1 MLVIKSNL
9 AGGQNMKRIII
20 LTALLLL
27 VSAAMI
33 SAQPFL
39 GLGIIAGQPTGLTAK
54 LWLSPRTSLDGA
66 IAWSFLDSGAVYA
79 HTDFQ
84 YHSFRRG
91 VFGQG
96 GFGVYAGIGARYLFS
111 QIFSLGVRV
120 PVGLVYV
127 FGNVPMDIFL
137 EAAPTLELIP
147 ATEISGGGAIGMR
160 YYF

>member
-1 MLVIKSNL
+1 
-9 AGGQNMKRIII
+9 MKRIAI
-20 LTALLLL
+20 LATLLL
-27 VSAAMI
+27 VFGVVMV
-33 SAQPFL
+33 SAQPIL
-39 GLGIIAGQPTGLTAK
+39 GFGIIAGQPTGLTAK

-66 IAWSFLDSGAVYA
+66 IAWSFLEGGAIYA

-84 YHSFRRG
+84 YYSFRRG
-91 VFGQG
+91 VFGRG
-96 GFGVYAGIGARYLFS
+96 GFGVYAGIGARYLFAR
-111 QIFSLGVRV
+111 IFSLGVRV

-127 FGNVPMDIFL
+127 FRNVPMDIFL